1 MDQNEANT
9 DKLKDDRH
17 RKEFGDGMALLATAV
32 DLNRHKEN
40 INGKENETLLEDV
53 LLVIREVIDER
64 TVEAFLQRI
73 AIDQL
78 HMIVEPT

>member
-1 MDQNEANT
+1 MDQNEANA

-17 RKEFGDGMALLATAV
+17 REEFSDRMALLATAV

-40 INGKENETLLEDV
+40 VNGEEDETLLEDV
-53 LLVIREVIDER
+53 LLVVREVIDER
-64 TVEAFLQRI
+64 AIEAFLERI

-78 HMIVEPT
+78 HMVAKST